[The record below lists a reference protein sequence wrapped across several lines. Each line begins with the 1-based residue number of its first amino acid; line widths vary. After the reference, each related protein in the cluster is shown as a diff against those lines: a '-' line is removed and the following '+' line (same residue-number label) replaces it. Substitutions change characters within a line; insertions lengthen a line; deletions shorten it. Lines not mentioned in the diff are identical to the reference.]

1 MERAFLVI
9 GAVSGLV
16 AVAAGAF
23 GAHALRAKLPPE
35 RLAQFETAV
44 RYQLWH
50 ALGLFAVVMVGS
62 LHFSN
67 PRVTHPEVLA
77 VLEDTMGW
85 PAELAG
91 LLFVTGTV
99 LFSGSLYALALTG
112 KRRWGMVA
120 PIGGTCFILG
130 WASLVLAAATT

>member
-1 MERAFLVI
+1 MERTFLVI

-23 GAHALRAKLPPE
+23 GSHALRAKLPPE
-35 RLAQFETAV
+35 RLAQLETAV

-62 LHFSN
+62 LRLAD
-67 PRVTHPEVLA
+67 PGVLHPEVILT
-77 VLEDTMGW
+77 EGSTGW
-85 PAELAG
+85 PAALSG
-91 LLFVTGTV
+91 WLFVAGTV

-112 KRRWGMVA
+112 RRRWGMIA

-130 WASLVLAAATT
+130 WASLVLSAATA